1 MLGYDGSNAPLKL
14 LSSHLRP
21 MLVDSWMKK
30 RNTMLSGN
38 AERRRNLLDN
48 LQKQI
53 DEVSN
58 LCIHL
63 HIGFVSNCP
72 FLLSFLLSCLG
83 IGDLLRYMYC
93 LAIVSDSVMYYSN
106 LQTVFLHFC
115 TLL

>member
-1 MLGYDGSNAPLKL
+1 LNGPLKL

-38 AERRRNLLDN
+38 AERRRRLLDN

-53 DEVSN
+53 DEVTS
-58 LCIHL
+58 LDIPFTHS
-63 HIGFVSNCP
+63 FP
-72 FLLSFLLSCLG
+72 FLASLVFFSFQGSCLVQ
-83 IGDLLRYMYC
+83 ILFYICIALCFYD
-93 LAIVSDSVMYYSN
+93 IS
-106 LQTVFLHFC
+106 